1 VLLDKKYRREVPVEV
16 DYVGFDVPDKYV
28 FGYGIDID
36 EQYRHLRFIA
46 SADLKKYKKEVDPGK

>member
-1 VLLDKKYRREVPVEV
+1 VPVDV

-36 EQYRHLRFIA
+36 DIIATCVYRLSR
-46 SADLKKYKKEVDPGK
+46 SEKYRRG

>member
-1 VLLDKKYRREVPVEV
+1 M

-36 EQYRHLRFIA
+36 EHYRHLRFIA
-46 SADLKKYKKEVDPGK
+46 SADLKKYKKGDDPSK